1 MTSSRAGPTAARV
14 GGVRRTVGESRTAAL
29 RGHLVDCPRCAA
41 VWLIPG
47 ARENDRH
54 VCKDC
59 GAGFVVRFQRETEGG
74 LAKPE
79 GTASVRR

>member
-1 MTSSRAGPTAARV
+1 MTSSWAGPTASRGGVSRRGV
-14 GGVRRTVGESRTAAL
+14 GGGRTAAL

-47 ARENDRH
+47 AREDDRH

-59 GAGFVVRFQRETEGG
+59 GEGFVVRFQRETEGG
-74 LAKPE
+74 SVKPD
-79 GTASVRR
+79 GAAFVRR